1 MLGHIDEMVDK
12 YCSDELW
19 RVVETYAHR
28 LFSRYPR
35 PRYIIG
41 NDAFFVLNVLARLPE
56 WLQDYLLN
64 KSVGAIPDK
73 CLENPE
79 R

>member
-1 MLGHIDEMVDK
+1 MDEMVDK

-19 RVVETYAHR
+19 RVVEAYAHA

-35 PRYIIG
+35 HRYIIG
-41 NDAFFVLNVLARLPE
+41 NGAFFVLNVMARLPE

-64 KSVGAIPDK
+64 KAVGAILDK
-73 CLENPE
+73 CLENQE